1 MSEIVVIRLG
11 SQARDPIPW
20 LVWDPAEDEIIASG
34 VLPGA
39 AHLNQLHERAGGRPL
54 HVLVSAADLA
64 FRQVTVPGRLTR
76 QSLKAL
82 PYLLEEELASD
93 VESLHLVLLE
103 QQGQQVDLV
112 AVENKRM
119 DSWLDWLTEAGLQAR
134 SLLPDVLCLPWQDDR
149 WSAVP
154 LEGQWLIRRSASA
167 GMVVEPDWLD
177 PLLVRMTP
185 PPRIASYGPV
195 PDGAP
200 GEWQAE
206 PPVLAMQL
214 LAAGVLGNRANLLTG
229 AHRRQPEWAR
239 LWQPW
244 RKVAIAAGVCL
255 LVVLANLGS
264 ERWQLAQQ
272 EQALKAQIDGVYR
285 QLFPADKRLIDPRS
299 QLKQHLA
306 VLEGAAGQLGLLQML
321 QQLHPV
327 LAKLPDL
334 RPLTLRYDGKQQEL
348 RMQMSAAG
356 FDSFERFRAQVAD
369 TFEVKPAEL
378 RSEGNRVTGTLI
390 LRSKS

>member
-1 MSEIVVIRLG
+1 VVIRLG

-20 LVWDPAEDEIIASG
+20 LVWDPAGDEVIASG
-34 VLPGA
+34 VLSGA
-39 AHLNQLHERAGGRPL
+39 AQLHLLHERAGGRPL

-103 QQGQQVDLV
+103 QQGQQVELA
-112 AVENKRM
+112 AVDTGRM
-119 DSWLDWLTEAGLQAR
+119 SSWLGWLAEADLQPR
-134 SLLPDVLCLPWQDDR
+134 SLLPDVLCLPR
-149 WSAVP
+149 PAEGWSAVP
-154 LEGQWLIRRSASA
+154 LEGQWLLRCGANH

-177 PLLVRMTP
+177 PLLSRITP
-185 PPRIASYGPV
+185 APRIASYGPV

-200 GEWQAE
+200 GEWLAE

-214 LAAGVLGNRANLLTG
+214 LAAGVLGNSANLLTG
-229 AHRRQPEWAR
+229 AYRRQPEWAR

-285 QLFPADKRLIDPRS
+285 QLFPQDKRVINPRS

-306 VLEGAAGQLGLLQML
+306 VLEGAAGQQGLLQML

-327 LAKLPDL
+327 LVKLPDL
-334 RPLTLRYDGKQQEL
+334 RPQTLRYDGKQQEL

-369 TFEVKPAEL
+369 QFEVKPAEL

>member
-20 LVWDPAEDEIIASG
+20 LVWDPAGDEVIASG
-34 VLPGA
+34 VLSGA
-39 AHLNQLHERAGGRPL
+39 AQLHLLHERAGGRPL

-64 FRQVTVPGRLTR
+64 FRQVTVPGRLSR

-112 AVENKRM
+112 AVDTVRM
-119 DSWLDWLTEAGLQAR
+119 SHWLGWLAEADLQPR
-134 SLLPDVLCLPWQDDR
+134 SLLPDVLCLPR
-149 WSAVP
+149 PAEGWSAVP
-154 LEGQWLIRRSASA
+154 LEGQWLLRCGANR

-177 PLLVRMTP
+177 PLLSRITP
-185 PPRIASYGPV
+185 PPAIACYGPV

-214 LAAGVLGNRANLLTG
+214 LAAGVLGNSANLLTG
-229 AHRRQPEWAR
+229 TYRRQPEWAR

-244 RKVAIAAGVCL
+244 RKVAVAAGVCL
-255 LVVLANLGS
+255 LVALANLGS

-285 QLFPADKRLIDPRS
+285 QLFPHDKRVINPKS

-306 VLEGAAGQLGLLQML
+306 VLEGAAGQQGLLQML

-327 LAKLPDL
+327 LVKLPDL
-334 RPLTLRYDGKQQEL
+334 RPQTLRYDGKQQEL

-369 TFEVKPAEL
+369 QFEVMPAEL

>member
-11 SQARDPIPW
+11 SQVRDPIPW
-20 LVWDPAEDEIIASG
+20 LVWDPAGDEVIASG

-39 AHLNQLHERAGGRPL
+39 AHLNQLHQRAGGRPL

-82 PYLLEEELASD
+82 PYLLEEELGSD
-93 VESLHLVLLE
+93 VESLHLVLLG

-112 AVENKRM
+112 AVEQGRM
-119 DSWLDWLTEAGLQAR
+119 AMWLDWLEEAGLQPR
-134 SLLPDVLCLPWQDDR
+134 SLLPDVLCLPWQAER
-149 WSAVP
+149 WSALP
-154 LEGQWLIRRSASA
+154 LAGQWLFRNGPCT
-167 GMVVEPDWLD
+167 GMVVEPAWLD
-177 PLLVRMTP
+177 PLLVRIEPAPT
-185 PPRIASYGPV
+185 IACYGPV
-195 PDGAP
+195 PEGAP

-214 LAAGVLGNRANLLTG
+214 LAAGVLGNSANLLTG
-229 AHRRQPEWAR
+229 THRRQPEWTR

-255 LVVLANLGS
+255 LAVLANLGS

-285 QLFPADKRLIDPRS
+285 QLFPEDKRLINPRS

-306 VLEGAAGQLGLLQML
+306 VLEGVAGQQGLLQML

-334 RPLTLRYDGKQQEL
+334 RPQTLRYDGKQQEL

-356 FDSFERFRAQVAD
+356 YDSFDRFRSLVAD
-369 TFEVKPAEL
+369 NFDVKPSEM

-390 LRSKS
+390 LRNKS

>member
-20 LVWDPAEDEIIASG
+20 LVWDPAADEIIASG
-34 VLPGA
+34 VLPGV
-39 AHLNQLHERAGGRPL
+39 AHLNQLHQRAGGRPL
-54 HVLVSAADLA
+54 HVLVSAAELA
-64 FRQVTVPGRLTR
+64 FRQVAVPGRLTR

-93 VESLHLVLLE
+93 VESLHLVPLG

-112 AVENKRM
+112 AVDQTRM
-119 DSWLDWLTEAGLQAR
+119 AMWLDWLAEAGLQPR
-134 SLLPDVLCLPWQDDR
+134 SLLPDVLCLPWQDAR

-154 LEGQWLIRRSASA
+154 LEGQWLFRSGAST
-167 GMVVEPDWLD
+167 GMVVESDWL
-177 PLLVRMTP
+177 PSLLSRMAPEPT
-185 PPRIASYGPV
+185 IACYGPV
-195 PDGAP
+195 PEGVP
-200 GEWQAE
+200 GQWQAE

-229 AHRRQPEWAR
+229 AHRRQQEWTR

-255 LVVLANLGS
+255 VAVLANQGS
-264 ERWQLAQQ
+264 ERWQLTQQ
-272 EQALKAQIDGVYR
+272 ELALKGQIEGVYR
-285 QLFPADKRLIDPRS
+285 QLFPADKRLINPRS

-306 VLEGAAGQLGLLQML
+306 VLEGVAGQQGLLQML
-321 QQLHPV
+321 QMLQPV
-327 LAKLPDL
+327 LVKLPDL
-334 RPLTLRYDGKQQEL
+334 RPQSLRYDGKQQEL

-356 FDSFERFRAQVAD
+356 FDSFERFRTQVAD
-369 TFEVKPAEL
+369 HFEVKPSEL
-378 RSEGNRVTGTLI
+378 RSEGNRVTGTLT